1 MTEAEPNR
9 LERLV
14 DALIQGKPT
23 ALSRAITLVENE
35 TPEAAALQ
43 AAVRGKTG
51 RAMTIGITGPPGAGK
66 STLVNAFIGEL
77 RRRELTIG
85 VIAVDPSSPLS
96 GGAILGDRIR
106 MAEHSGDSGVFIR
119 SLASRGHLGGLTRTA
134 GRIVDVMD
142 AAGLDVVLIETV
154 GAGQSEVEVADV
166 AGTKLV
172 VSAPGLGDDVQ
183 AIKAGILEIADVLVV
198 NKFDLPMADQTK
210 KALKA
215 MLHLRKADAAHV
227 EVIGTVATTGEGI
240 GELTDAVIA
249 HDEAMRLEGGAV
261 DMTPRILRNL
271 TETVGQ
277 IAQERFRALNGGQV
291 DNIVERVRNGE
302 LDYNAAANRILD
314 QELNR

>member
-1 MTEAEPNR
+1 MTDSASDR
-9 LERLV
+9 LGRLA
-14 DALIQGKPT
+14 DNLKQGKPT

-43 AAVRGKTG
+43 AALRGETG
-51 RAMTIGITGPPGAGK
+51 KAMTIGITGPPGAGK

-77 RRRELTIG
+77 RRRGKTVG

-106 MAEHSGDSGVFIR
+106 MAEHSGDGGVFIR

-198 NKFDLPMADQTK
+198 NKFDLPMAEQTR

-240 GELTDAVIA
+240 AELTDAVEA
-249 HDEAMRLEGGAV
+249 HDAALRQEGGKV
-261 DMTPRILRNL
+261 DITPRILRNL

-277 IAQERFRALNGGQV
+277 VAQERFRALKGGQV
-291 DNIVERVRNGE
+291 ESIVESVRTGE
-302 LDYNAAANRILD
+302 IDYDAAAIQILD
-314 QELNR
+314 RGLS